1 MTGTGDPATVTG
13 EATPPPPRSGWQ
25 RLLEVLAEEFRQ
37 LQPRLL
43 LLAAAGRLL
52 PRGSADGLRAALLRA
67 MGISV
72 GKGTR
77 VLGLPQLTGDVRH
90 PANLTVG
97 AGCLLSWGC
106 VFELGERLTI
116 GERVAL
122 EAEVMVL
129 TTTHELGPREHR
141 AGLRISRPVIIGSG
155 ASLGAR
161 AIVLPGVTIGEGAV
175 VLPGSVVSKSVAP
188 GARVGG
194 IPARL
199 LAPASSPVAIKPPG
213 PSTT

>member
-1 MTGTGDPATVTG
+1 MTGTGDPATASA
-13 EATPPPPRSGWQ
+13 EAPPPPRSGWQ
-25 RLLEVLAEEFRQ
+25 KLLAVLTEELRQ

-43 LLAAAGRLL
+43 LFAAAGRLL
-52 PRGSADGLRAALLRA
+52 PRRSLGGLRATLLRA
-67 MGISV
+67 MGSSV

-77 VLGLPQLTGDVRH
+77 VLGLPQLTGDIER
-90 PANLTVG
+90 PASNLTVG
-97 AGCLLSWGC
+97 AGCLLAWGC

-116 GERVAL
+116 GEQVSL

-129 TTTHELGPREHR
+129 TTSHELGPREHR
-141 AGLRISRPVIIGSG
+141 AGPRMSRPVIIGRG

-199 LAPASSPVAIKPPG
+199 LAPLSPPVPIKPPG